1 MVENKQNKCEIIK
14 KSNVLISSKYNSS
27 ILENKLLAIGL
38 LKAEEEDGRI
48 VSRINTKELKHYLC
62 DDEKRVNGSF
72 YTQIKQAADEMI
84 DRKVFIEDK
93 ENNRFVIMGLIGV
106 VKYEN
111 NVLEIKFEPDMTDY
125 ILNVKSNYTNLEI
138 PILMSFK
145 KNYSYRLYELLKS
158 GLYDRYRDWSNKDTE
173 EFRMDFDLAE
183 LKLSI
188 GVVDTTEKDVKH
200 ELRRGKLDLETI
212 VNDVSKNK
220 KFENW
225 SNFKYCVIDP
235 AVLEINQKSDIDVR
249 YSLMR
254 SGNGGKV
261 NSVSF
266 FINRKKK
273 NTNIVK
279 KKSIPEDIIIQEYIK
294 EIREYIDEP
303 ITEENALSFLKISGW
318 NVELVKSIYD
328 IANKQEEINNF
339 VGWMISAISNQYHS
353 NKIHKVQGY
362 SYEETREFDET
373 MSTMLSNYQK

>member
-1 MVENKQNKCEIIK
+1 MDKNNKIETIK

-48 VSRINTKELKHYLC
+48 VSRINTKELKQYLC
-62 DDEKRVNGSF
+62 DDDKKVSGSF

-84 DRKVFIEDK
+84 DRKVFIEDR

-111 NVLEIKFEPDMTDY
+111 NILEIKFEPDMTEY
-125 ILNVKSNYTNLEI
+125 ILNVKSNYTNLDI

-145 KNYSYRLYELLKS
+145 KSYSYRLYEILKS
-158 GLYDRYRDWSNKDTE
+158 GLYDRYRDWTNKDVE
-173 EFRMDFDLAE
+173 AFKMDFDLAE

-188 GVVDTTEKDVKH
+188 GVVDTTEKEVKH

-212 VNDVSKNK
+212 VSDVSKNK

-235 AVLEINQKSDIDVR
+235 AINEINNKSDIYVQ
-249 YSLMR
+249 YKLSR
-254 SGNGGKV
+254 SGNGGR
-261 NSVSF
+261 VSGISF
-266 FINRKKK
+266 YINKKQTK
-273 NTNIVK
+273 CIQNIKKTNKPSDEQIE
-279 KKSIPEDIIIQEYIK
+279 IMIDDICK
-294 EIREYIDEP
+294 YIDEP
-303 ITEENALSFLKISGW
+303 ITRENAISFLKVSGW
-318 NVELVKSIYD
+318 NTNLVKQIYD
-328 IANKQEEINNF
+328 IANTQEEITNF
-339 VGWMISAISNQYHS
+339 VGWMISAISNQYNA

-362 SYEETREFDET
+362 TYSETKEFDET
-373 MSTMLSNYQK
+373 MDRIFGRTH

>member
-1 MVENKQNKCEIIK
+1 MIEKKQNKSEMIK

-38 LKAEEEDGRI
+38 LKAQEEDGRI
-48 VSRINTKELKHYLC
+48 ISRINTKELKQYLC
-62 DDEKRVNGSF
+62 EDDKKVSGSF

-93 ENNRFVIMGLIGV
+93 ENNRFIIMGLIGV

-111 NVLEIKFEPDMTDY
+111 NILEIKFEPDMTDY
-125 ILNVKSNYTNLEI
+125 ILNVKSNYTNLDI

-145 KNYSYRLYELLKS
+145 KNYSYRLYEILKS
-158 GLYDRYRDWSNKDTE
+158 GLYDRYRDWSNKETE
-173 EFRMDFDLAE
+173 EFKMDFDLAE

-212 VNDVSKNK
+212 VNDISKNK

-235 AVLEINQKSDIDVR
+235 AILEINQKSDINVK
-249 YSLMR
+249 YSLSR
-254 SGNGGKV
+254 NGNGGKV
-261 NSVSF
+261 NSISF
-266 FINRKKK
+266 FINKKGKETENIKK
-273 NTNIVK
+273 NCKPN
-279 KKSIPEDIIIQEYIK
+279 EEIINEYIN
-294 EIREYIDEP
+294 ELMEYIDEP
-303 ITEENALSFLKISGW
+303 ITEDNALSFLRASGW
-318 NVELVKSIYD
+318 DVNLVKEIYD
-328 IANKQEEINNF
+328 ISNTQDEILNF
-339 VGWMISAISNQYHS
+339 VGWMISAISNQYQT

-362 SYEETREFDET
+362 TYAETKDLDEK
-373 MSTMLSNYQK
+373 MDVIFGKY